1 MVNNIDKFLHDLK
14 ISGTAEKTL
23 KDYSRFL
30 KNINKVKSL
39 EKWDKTDVNRYIMD
53 KQNECLIQTVEISK
67 VKLKRFFTWAG
78 KSELVSH
85 LKINMPAYD
94 LPAIPNTSMETARRP
109 EMIST
114 PFLNMGKFFPKLGS
128 DARVL

>member
-1 MVNNIDKFLHDLK
+1 MSLLLSKYRLSSMVNNIDKFLHELK

-30 KNINKVKSL
+30 KNIDKVKSL

-53 KQNECLIQTVEISK
+53 KQNECLTGTVEISK

-78 KSELVSH
+78 KLELVSH
-85 LKINMPAYD
+85 LDIKMPAD
-94 LPAIPNTSMETARRP
+94 NLGRP
-109 EMIST
+109 VSA
-114 PFLNMGKFFPKLGS
+114 G
-128 DARVL
+128 

>member
-1 MVNNIDKFLHDLK
+1 MALLLSNYILSDMVSIIDKFLLELK
-14 ISGTAEKTL
+14 INGTAEKTL
-23 KDYSRFL
+23 TDYSRFL

-53 KQNECLIQTVEISK
+53 MHGECLIGTVEICK

-85 LKINMPAYD
+85 L
-94 LPAIPNTSMETARRP
+94 NT
-109 EMIST
+109 
-114 PFLNMGKFFPKLGS
+114 
-128 DARVL
+128 